1 MLWKHESF
9 PFTVAEMWKIN
20 QHKRKVWTH
29 TGVLCEALLSSR
41 KISST
46 SLRNQNFL
54 LCWCLSLALPAECV
68 VVCGDT
74 HRSWA
79 AVLSTAKFMRL
90 LGDTG
95 EKQLDFVVQWCS
107 DSQGA
112 ESLFLMLFTCFIQ
125 RLFNSVLVKGF
136 DSAIPGKGAVAVRFQ
151 SYSGFVRKLFIF
163 SPLILIFLVAVW
175 YRRDEKHLWS
185 SLVPVQEISVFSSL
199 GEVVFELF
207 TASGKSTAPCPGISN
222 QGLSQSSGGTI
233 PAWLWEKSGSHCS
246 AKGRTLLFQREVCF
260 LESGKEIQAGNV
272 LSSAICAPILAF
284 RSNNVTDSV
293 C

>member
-29 TGVLCEALLSSR
+29 TGILCEALLSCR

-46 SLRNQNFL
+46 SLRNQYFL

-68 VVCGDT
+68 VVCGDA

-79 AVLSTAKFMRL
+79 AVLSSAKFMRL

-151 SYSGFVRKLFIF
+151 SYSGFVCKLFIF
-163 SPLILIFLVAVW
+163 SPLILIFFHSSVVQEGW
-175 YRRDEKHLWS
+175 KV
-185 SLVPVQEISVFSSL
+185 SLVQL
-199 GEVVFELF
+199 G
-207 TASGKSTAPCPGISN
+207 AC
-222 QGLSQSSGGTI
+222 
-233 PAWLWEKSGSHCS
+233 
-246 AKGRTLLFQREVCF
+246 
-260 LESGKEIQAGNV
+260 AGN
-272 LSSAICAPILAF
+272 
-284 RSNNVTDSV
+284 
-293 C
+293 